1 MPVSPHDQVEYLRSL
16 PSVRDSCHRVFR
28 LAEADKLPHFS
39 VVESKI
45 SALADYVINVIR
57 QSYPSPNEVHVP
69 FHSRWRHFETGDPH
83 RVEKM
88 TSSWHC
94 DQLEKA
100 RRLVDLAIVSVLL
113 DAGAGPSWRCQ
124 EPETDDVYRRSEGLG
139 VASLHMFQAGSFS
152 ADPINEPHRVDARA
166 LAHLP
171 DDAITTAFQVV
182 RRDCVL
188 NSLFVCL
195 FYSKCVSV
203 ICTLNGTDRD
213 EFVTGLRGAHG
224 ST

>member
-1 MPVSPHDQVEYLRSL
+1 MRVSPPDQVKYLRSL
-16 PSVRDSCHRVFR
+16 PSVRDSCRRVFR
-28 LAEADKLPHFS
+28 LAKADKLPHFS

-45 SALADYVINVIR
+45 PALADYVITVIR
-57 QSYPSPNEVHVP
+57 QSYPSPNEVRVP
-69 FHSRWRHFETGDPH
+69 FHSRWRHFETGDPQ

-94 DQLEKA
+94 DQLETA

-113 DAGAGPSWRCQ
+113 DAGAGPSWRYQ
-124 EPETDDVYRRSEGLG
+124 EPGTDNVYRRSEGLG

-171 DDAITTAFQVV
+171 DDAITTAFQVTEANPLLGCMG
-182 RRDCVL
+182 RTDLLKRL
-188 NSLFVCL
+188 
-195 FYSKCVSV
+195 
-203 ICTLNGTDRD
+203 GTSIANYP
-213 EFVTGLRGAHG
+213 EFLREQTGPFGLAIWWNI
-224 ST
+224 